1 MPRHRLD
8 RAEIKAFFGSGGGS
22 GSRAVASF
30 DEDTTTMGYAAARSA
45 LDSCAGTALAQ
56 ARGLSD
62 LWFATSTP
70 AYLDK
75 TNAAAIHAALG
86 LDVGVGALDFGGA
99 LRSGIGALRSALAGR
114 QPILVVTADMRDGMP
129 TSADEATAS
138 DGAAAILVGGAGNG
152 DDRGADTAD
161 DGPGPGSA
169 GTGGEVIAEFL
180 GCGTATD
187 EFMDRWRLPGSPR
200 PNMSPE
206 RFGEAAYGPV
216 LQAAWDAA
224 LADSGIEAGDVGR
237 LLVAGMNARALQ
249 RNMRVFGAA
258 AKQAAKPPD
267 GPANDL
273 AAGIADRVGNT
284 GTAHPL
290 LLLTAALESAA
301 PDEIIAVV
309 TAADG
314 AEALILRTTSAI
326 ASHRPAAPL
335 QAQIDDGKALAYGA
349 FLSWRQMVTVAPPNR
364 PPPSPPSA
372 AAGYRRRHWKFG
384 FVGSRDRSSEMVHL
398 PPARV
403 SERGGAVD
411 DMAEAPM
418 AATQGTIA
426 SFTVDRLAYSP
437 SPPVVFAVVDFDG
450 GGRAPLQ
457 LTDAS
462 ADEVTVGGRVEPTFR
477 RLFTADEV
485 HNYFWKVRPVQTAAP
500 TAPKKGT
507 G

>member
-8 RAEIKAFFGSGGGS
+8 RAEIKAFFGSGGGR

-30 DEDTTTMGYAAARSA
+30 DEDTTTMGHAAARSA

-56 ARGLSD
+56 ARSPSD

-114 QPILVVTADMRDGMP
+114 RSTLVVAADMRDGMP
-129 TSADEATAS
+129 TSAEEATGG
-138 DGAAAILVGGAGNG
+138 DGAAAILVGGS
-152 DDRGADTAD
+152 DTD

-187 EFMDRWRLPGSPR
+187 EFLDRWRLPGSPR
-200 PNMSPE
+200 PNTSPE

-216 LQAAWDAA
+216 MQAAWDAA
-224 LADSGIEAGDVGR
+224 LADSGVEPGDVGR

-249 RNMRVFGAA
+249 RNLRVFGAA
-258 AKQAAKPPD
+258 AKQAD

-273 AAGIADRVGNT
+273 AAGIANRVGNT

-314 AEALILRTTSAI
+314 AEALILRATEAV
-326 ASHRPAAPL
+326 ASYRPTAPL

-372 AAGYRRRHWKFG
+372 AAGYRRRNWKFG

-485 HNYFWKVRPVQTAAP
+485 HNYFWKVRPVPAEPAE
-500 TAPKKGT
+500 GT